1 MIELLV
7 TNFLFIAVIWIA
19 EGGKWVTS
27 LSTKYIKYD
36 KIDLISPDKRNELIE
51 DLKQRTGLNI
61 KEVAIG
67 SLDFLK
73 DMALIKVYYTEDD
86 NTDNDDTLRK
96 MPKNYD

>member
-1 MIELLV
+1 
-7 TNFLFIAVIWIA
+7 
-19 EGGKWVTS
+19 
-27 LSTKYIKYD
+27 
-36 KIDLISPDKRNELIE
+36 
-51 DLKQRTGLNI
+51 
-61 KEVAIG
+61 VAIG

>member
-1 MIELLV
+1 MEQ
-7 TNFLFIAVIWIA
+7 
-19 EGGKWVTS
+19 E
-27 LSTKYIKYD
+27 
-36 KIDLISPDKRNELIE
+36 IDILIE